1 MLTSHLLRNSLVE
14 YMLDGTAMKQAL
26 ENGKN
31 LNAESCEKLYAGC
44 PLDKQQS
51 LAVLSKLLPS
61 AGQ

>member
-1 MLTSHLLRNSLVE
+1 
-14 YMLDGTAMKQAL
+14 MLDGTAMKQAL

-31 LNAESCEKLYAGC
+31 LSAESCDKLYPGC